1 MTQLEDL
8 AGELRGLI
16 DEYRTEDHVP
26 GVSLAVGVGDEVV
39 EYAAGVL
46 NLTTGVQATPDSLFQ
61 IGSITKTFTATLVM
75 QLVDE
80 GLVDLDK
87 PVRTYVPEF
96 SIADPEAAEAVTVRQ
111 LLCHT
116 GGFDGDVFDDFGRG
130 DDAVARYV
138 EALGNREQNFPPGE
152 RFSYC
157 NSGFCVLGRLVERA
171 RDLPSWDAALRRHL
185 IEPLGLARTV
195 TLAEEALMFRT
206 AVGHVDGPG
215 GNTADQRL
223 APTWQLP
230 RSTAPAG
237 ATTCASARDLVAWA
251 GVHLG
256 GGLAPD
262 GTRVVSTA
270 SVDAMREIQTVLP
283 AFVDDYPR
291 QSWGLGWQLAEFKG
305 GGVFGHSGGT
315 IGQTAMLEI
324 APDAGVTYALLTNG
338 GAPTRMIHAIRTR
351 VFGALAGIE
360 VPARPT
366 PPSRPIEIDPR
377 RFIGRYHDAG
387 EYYEIRQTADG
398 GLEAETGL
406 RGALRE
412 QLKEEPKTYRMTG
425 FSPSALITSEP
436 ENGAHWRLA
445 FAETDAEGRATSV
458 FNGSRV
464 ALRTA
469 DAEA

>member
-1 MTQLEDL
+1 MTRLEIL
-8 AGELRGLI
+8 AGELKGLI
-16 DEYRTEDHVP
+16 DEYRAEDHVP

-39 EYAAGVL
+39 EHAAGVL
-46 NLTTGVQATPDSLFQ
+46 NLGTGVEATPDSLFQ

-96 SIADPEAAEAVTVRQ
+96 SVADPEAAETVTVRQ

-116 GGFDGDVFDDFGRG
+116 GGFDGDVFDDYGRG
-130 DDAVARYV
+130 DDAVTRYV
-138 EALGNREQNFPPGE
+138 EALGDREQHFPPGE

-157 NSGFCVLGRLVERA
+157 NSGFSVLGRLVERA
-171 RDLPSWDAALRRHL
+171 RNLPSWDAALRRHL
-185 IEPLGLARTV
+185 IEPLGLAHTV
-195 TLAEEALMFRT
+195 TLAEEAIMFRT

-215 GNTADQRL
+215 NNTADQRL
-223 APTWQLP
+223 APAWQLP

-251 GVHLG
+251 RFHLD

-262 GTRVVSTA
+262 GTRMVGAA
-270 SVDAMREIQTVLP
+270 SIEAMRETQTVLP

-291 QSWGLGWQLAEFKG
+291 QSWGLGWQLTEFKG

-324 APDAGVTYALLTNG
+324 APDTGVAYALLTNG
-338 GAPTRMIHAIRTR
+338 GAPTRLIHAIRTR

-360 VPARPT
+360 VPPRAT
-366 PPSRPIEIDPR
+366 PPSPPVEIDPR
-377 RFIGRYHDAG
+377 RFVGRYHDVGA
-387 EYYEIRQTADG
+387 YCEIRQTPDG
-398 GLEAETGL
+398 GLEAEMGL

-412 QLKEEPKTYRMTG
+412 QLKEEPRTYRMTG

-436 ENGAHWRLA
+436 EDGAHLRLA
-445 FAETDAEGRATSV
+445 FPDTDADGRAASM
-458 FNGSRV
+458 FDGFRV
-464 ALRTA
+464 ALRAAGT
-469 DAEA
+469 EA